1 MGFDY
6 EIHFKKGV
14 DNVVANA
21 LSRRQVTDHDTQCS
35 NGVNH
40 SSMSCQAIS
49 YPYFGWLDELR
60 RYNEEDVWIKQK
72 RAEVTSLESGT
83 ASGSKLAHY
92 HLDNGLLKFK
102 SRILIIPNSTW
113 KLKLLTE
120 HHSTHAAGHQGVLK
134 TYHRLKRGFYW
145 PDMLTKYAHFLA
157 LAHPYTT
164 VIVAQLFVDNI
175 FKLHGMPSTIS
186 DGQTEVV
193 NRCVETYLRCF
204 VGNKPK
210 NWVKWLPWAKWN
222 YNTSYHTSSKFT
234 PFELVYGYPSP
245 HVTSYELGTA
255 KMDSVE
261 QELIERD
268 KLLTI
273 LRSNLAM
280 AQNRMAV
287 HVNKK
292 RIEREFSVGDL
303 VYLKLLPYQLQ
314 TLVSHAYHK
323 LHPRY
328 YGPYKLLE
336 KVGPVAYKLKL
347 PEGIKIH
354 HVFHVSC
361 LKRHMGN
368 VDSPIT
374 ALPTLTDEAQMRD
387 SYPLYA
393 HLAIIAR
400 RIYKKEDK
408 AGVQL
413 LVQWVRQEESTA
425 TWEDYDDFH
434 ARFPTFQL

>member
-14 DNVVANA
+14 DNVVADA

-60 RYNEEDVWIKQK
+60 RYNEEDAWIKQK
-72 RAEVTSLESGT
+72 RAEVTSLGSGT
-83 ASGSKLAHY
+83 ANGSKLAHY
-92 HLDNGLLKFK
+92 HLDNGLLKYK
-102 SRILIIPNSTW
+102 SRIVISPNSTW

-120 HHSTHAAGHQGVLK
+120 HHSTPAAGHQGVLK

-145 PDMLTKYAHFLA
+145 PDRLTKYAHFLA
-157 LAHPYTT
+157 LAHPYTAVT
-164 VIVAQLFVDNI
+164 VAQLFVDNI
-175 FKLHGMPSTIS
+175 FKLHGMPSTILS
-186 DGQTEVV
+186 
-193 NRCVETYLRCF
+193 
-204 VGNKPK
+204 
-210 NWVKWLPWAKWN
+210 
-222 YNTSYHTSSKFT
+222 
-234 PFELVYGYPSP
+234 
-245 HVTSYELGTA
+245 TA

-287 HVNKK
+287 HANKK
-292 RIEREFSVGDL
+292 RTEREFSVGDL

-314 TLVSHAYHK
+314 TLASHAYHK
-323 LHPRY
+323 LHPQY
-328 YGPYKLLE
+328 YGPYEVLE
-336 KVGPVAYKLKL
+336 RVGPVAYKLKL
-347 PEGIKIH
+347 PEGTKIH
-354 HVFHVSC
+354 PVFHVSC

-387 SYPLYA
+387 SHPSDA
-393 HLAIIAR
+393 PLAIIAR

-413 LVQWVRQEESTA
+413 LVQWVGQEESTA

-434 ARFPTFQL
+434 ARFPTF

>member
-14 DNVVANA
+14 DNVVADA

-60 RYNEEDVWIKQK
+60 RYNEEDAWIKQK
-72 RAEVTSLESGT
+72 RAEVTSLGSGT
-83 ASGSKLAHY
+83 ANGSKLAHY
-92 HLDNGLLKFK
+92 HLDNGLLKYK
-102 SRILIIPNSTW
+102 SRIVISPNSTW

-120 HHSTHAAGHQGVLK
+120 HHSTPAAGHQGVLK

-145 PDMLTKYAHFLA
+145 PDRLTKYAHFLA
-157 LAHPYTT
+157 LAHPYTAVT
-164 VIVAQLFVDNI
+164 VAQLFVDNI

-210 NWVKWLPWAKWN
+210 NWVKWLPWAEWN

-234 PFELVYGYPSP
+234 PFELVYGYPP
-245 HVTSYELGTA
+245 LHVTSYELSTA

-268 KLLTI
+268 
-273 LRSNLAM
+273 
-280 AQNRMAV
+280 
-287 HVNKK
+287 
-292 RIEREFSVGDL
+292 
-303 VYLKLLPYQLQ
+303 
-314 TLVSHAYHK
+314 
-323 LHPRY
+323 
-328 YGPYKLLE
+328 
-336 KVGPVAYKLKL
+336 
-347 PEGIKIH
+347 
-354 HVFHVSC
+354 
-361 LKRHMGN
+361 
-368 VDSPIT
+368 
-374 ALPTLTDEAQMRD
+374 
-387 SYPLYA
+387 
-393 HLAIIAR
+393 
-400 RIYKKEDK
+400 
-408 AGVQL
+408 
-413 LVQWVRQEESTA
+413 
-425 TWEDYDDFH
+425 
-434 ARFPTFQL
+434 